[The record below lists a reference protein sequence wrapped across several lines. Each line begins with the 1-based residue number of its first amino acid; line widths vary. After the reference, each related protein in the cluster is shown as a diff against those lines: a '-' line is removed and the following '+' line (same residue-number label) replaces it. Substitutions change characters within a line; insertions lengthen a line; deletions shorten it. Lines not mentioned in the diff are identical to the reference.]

1 MRIVISSD
9 LDHRTTYRPP
19 TTTLTTS
26 CILAVAAPHLLT
38 PCTNKIPPSLPPATS
53 AQLPTG
59 CRPNS
64 EIQLDLP
71 FARPHR
77 ARGRP
82 RRPLLGL
89 LAQGAQARAR
99 RRSLA
104 PRRRIHARHV
114 PETVGRAV
122 FVDARQVRRGGFAV
136 FIQVVDCKAV
146 IARIG
151 REKRPSG
158 ATATAGRCR
167 FACRVV
173 ILSQSGGG
181 GGPGAVNR
189 TGTHVRVCVVLAREG
204 FAALVTPERL
214 FLRVNGPVP
223 LRVFESRESSLAA
236 SDAAAVPPCRIFE
249 GG

>member
-1 MRIVISSD
+1 LHQQNPALTSARHLRATPDRLPAKLRNTTGPSLRSPSSRARKASAPSTRASCPRCSGSRPAEESCSSSSNSRSTCSGNSWARRIC
-9 LDHRTTYRPP
+9 RRPP
-19 TTTLTTS
+19 G
-26 CILAVAAPHLLT
+26 
-38 PCTNKIPPSLPPATS
+38 PA
-53 AQLPTG
+53 
-59 CRPNS
+59 
-64 EIQLDLP
+64 
-71 FARPHR
+71 
-77 ARGRP
+77 
-82 RRPLLGL
+82 
-89 LAQGAQARAR
+89 
-99 RRSLA
+99 
-104 PRRRIHARHV
+104 
-114 PETVGRAV
+114 
-122 FVDARQVRRGGFAV
+122 GGFAV